1 MKKMLLIAVAM
12 IFVAGIAS
20 AASIVDSK
28 HDMRTH
34 ITNETNTEVCVYCHT
49 PHQQGTSQYPLWN
62 HTLSA
67 AGSYGAYT
75 SPTLNGTISPV
86 PNSNDGSVTSLCM
99 SCHDGTVAVNSL
111 WKQPGDGNVG
121 SSPVTGG
128 VLLANLAISSS
139 ASGYIGNDLQ
149 NDHPVNFSYNAAITG
164 GDNDLRAAPTGS
176 IVLFGGS
183 VQCGSCHNV
192 HDPAFPPFLRQTN
205 GGSAVCLACHDK

>member
-1 MKKMLLIAVAM
+1 MKKMLLFAVAM
-12 IFVAGIAS
+12 VLVAS
-20 AASIVDSK
+20 AASALTIVGSA

-34 ITNETNTEVCVYCHT
+34 ISNETSTQVCVYCHT
-49 PHQQGTSQYPLWN
+49 PHMAAGRTQDPLWN
-62 HTLSA
+62 HSLSA
-67 AGSYGAYT
+67 VLTYGVY
-75 SPTLNGTISPV
+75 S
-86 PNSNDGSVTSLCM
+86 SVTMNATPVEMGGSGASGLLCM

-111 WKQPGDGNVG
+111 WKQPADGNAG

-139 ASGYIGNDLQ
+139 ASGYIGNDLT
-149 NDHPVNFSYNAAITG
+149 NDHPVNFSYNASITG
-164 GDNDLRAAPTGS
+164 GDNDLRTSPTGS

>member
-1 MKKMLLIAVAM
+1 MKKMLLFAVAM
-12 IFVAGIAS
+12 VLVASVAS
-20 AASIVDSK
+20 ALTIVGSA

-34 ITNETNTEVCVYCHT
+34 ISNETSTQVCVYCHT
-49 PHQQGTSQYPLWN
+49 PHMSAGRTQDPLWN
-62 HTLSA
+62 HSLSTVTSYGVYSSA
-67 AGSYGAYT
+67 TMNVAPTELAGS
-75 SPTLNGTISPV
+75 
-86 PNSNDGSVTSLCM
+86 GSSGLLCM

-128 VLLANLAISSS
+128 VLLANMAINSS
-139 ASGYIGNDLQ
+139 ASGYIGNDLT
-149 NDHPVNFSYNAAITG
+149 NDHPVNFSYNASITG

-176 IVLFGGS
+176 IVLFAGS